1 MTQTCRKQESPRYRF
16 VFDKVPTMRVNRYGG
31 SCEFY
36 SSPRSYGQVLDC
48 IYEMT
53 LDLVDANADE
63 PEKAIE
69 QVLSDE
75 GWRILPTHKK
85 AVLDRV
91 RLMAF
96 NKT

>member
-1 MTQTCRKQESPRYRF
+1 M
-16 VFDKVPTMRVNRYGG
+16 
-31 SCEFY
+31 
-36 SSPRSYGQVLDC
+36 LDC

-91 RLMAF
+91 RWMAF